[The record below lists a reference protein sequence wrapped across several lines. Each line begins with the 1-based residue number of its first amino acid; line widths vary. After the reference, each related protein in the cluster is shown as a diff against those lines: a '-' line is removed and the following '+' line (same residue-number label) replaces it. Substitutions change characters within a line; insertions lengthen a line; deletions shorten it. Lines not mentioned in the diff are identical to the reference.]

1 MNGKKPEYENAKFI
15 GGPCYHDM
23 VEFFPRTNEF
33 LLWPSMLMHEVPRI
47 SDTEP
52 GYERISI
59 SFNLHHPVGVP
70 NQAES
75 TDDLDYGFLEQH
87 EEGIPEKLPED
98 KNLDMSRRERVLL
111 DPLGASERS
120 DKRQQNTNSGLLL

>member
-1 MNGKKPEYENAKFI
+1 M
-15 GGPCYHDM
+15 
-23 VEFFPRTNEF
+23 REF
-33 LLWPSMLMHEVPRI
+33 LSHLIYIIQSEFPI
-47 SDTEP
+47 
-52 GYERISI
+52 
-59 SFNLHHPVGVP
+59 N
-70 NQAES
+70 AES

-120 DKRQQNTNSGLLL
+120 DKKQKNTNSGLLL